1 MEALNLDTNRLI
13 ARTLK
18 LIIDE
23 WRAFCIVGFDTRLFT
38 DKNVEPVYLRIFI
51 KPYDGTLDK
60 EIKSHTIS
68 LTKNLEYGESLESL
82 TDDLTKESIVS
93 AVLHHVK
100 NNLSDIK
107 ENNQPEKSVKLTT
120 EPYKKIK

>member
-1 MEALNLDTNRLI
+1 M
-13 ARTLK
+13 
-18 LIIDE
+18 
-23 WRAFCIVGFDTRLFT
+23 RLFT

-100 NNLSDIK
+100 NNLNDIK
-107 ENNQPEKSVKLTT
+107 ENNQPEKLVKLTT

>member
-1 MEALNLDTNRLI
+1 METLNMNRDRLV

-18 LIIDE
+18 LIIDK
-23 WRAFCIVGFDTRLFT
+23 WRAFCILGFDTRLFT

-100 NNLSDIK
+100 NNLNDIK
-107 ENNQPEKSVKLTT
+107 ENKQPEEKVKLTT

>member
-1 MEALNLDTNRLI
+1 MLVLI
-13 ARTLK
+13 Q
-18 LIIDE
+18 D
-23 WRAFCIVGFDTRLFT
+23 LFT